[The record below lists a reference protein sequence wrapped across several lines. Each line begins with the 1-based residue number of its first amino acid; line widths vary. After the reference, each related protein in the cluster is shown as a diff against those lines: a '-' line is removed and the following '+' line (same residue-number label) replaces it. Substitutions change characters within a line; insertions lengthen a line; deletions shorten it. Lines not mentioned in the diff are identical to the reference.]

1 MQHHLHRHL
10 VVGAG
15 YNISEDAGDSA
26 TFVKLLRV
34 AMLVPIMVVLSVKFR
49 GDPGVGARRRIP
61 TPLFVIGFVVL
72 VFAGSAEV
80 FLLAKALAA
89 RPVALVSRHRNTRDW
104 HENCL
109 EIAE

>member
-1 MQHHLHRHL
+1 MP
-10 VVGAG
+10 
-15 YNISEDAGDSA
+15 
-26 TFVKLLRV
+26 FVT
-34 AMLVPIMVVLSVKFR
+34 STR
-49 GDPGVGARRRIP
+49 GPFIGFSLCSR
-61 TPLFVIGFVVL
+61 PLKTFVVL
-72 VFAGSAEV
+72 VFAGSAEE